1 MYRDRRAISARRGM
15 LRPIWSH
22 PECPTKEDIR
32 DELRRSE
39 VKAIL
44 PHSDFP
50 VLEKRPLILA
60 LVPQTVGIR
69 CAIISRM
76 MTPTIERLLRDCDCG
91 EIPRRNFLL
100 SLAPLTAALRG
111 MAQSKGRQNFISQIR
126 TGSWSSFSIRAIDPQ
141 YRPLLHDRGQVRT
154 RQSSQSAR

>member
-76 MTPTIERLLRDCDCG
+76 MTPTIERLLRDCRS
-91 EIPRRNFLL
+91 EERRVGKECR
-100 SLAPLTAALRG
+100 SR
-111 MAQSKGRQNFISQIR
+111 
-126 TGSWSSFSIRAIDPQ
+126 WSP
-141 YRPLLHDRGQVRT
+141 YH
-154 RQSSQSAR
+154 

>member
-1 MYRDRRAISARRGM
+1 M

-50 VLEKRPLILA
+50 VLERRPLILA

-69 CAIISRM
+69 CAIISRV
-76 MTPTIERLLRDCDCG
+76 MTPTIERLLRDYDCG

-100 SLAPLTAALRG
+100 SLAPLTA
-111 MAQSKGRQNFISQIR
+111 SIS
-126 TGSWSSFSIRAIDPQ
+126 P
-141 YRPLLHDRGQVRT
+141 VR
-154 RQSSQSAR
+154 SASVSAR